1 VALLATVLALTT
13 ATTDSARFGAIT
25 NVVAF
30 VVAVRAGNLGL
41 LDHLLLFGAVL
52 HGVTNLLA
60 VGAVGLQAVHG
71 EASIL
76 QTLEVLLVA
85 LGPAI
90 GENGAARLESLLEG
104 DLVLLVGIALEV
116 DVGVDLGRNGL
127 LLGNEVVLE
136 VGLTEAL
143 LKLNEGELRGELTV
157 QPEGL
162 NEVVVVATGISGHQV
177 FPGLI
182 GVDGVVKAVRVDV
195 VLLSASSSGVTSA
208 GALLA
213 NGLRTLGGAVT
224 FSTAS
229 AAGASESTLGPG
241 VGAVGLVVTSLTAVE
256 ALAGHLA
263 GLGALTREVSRL
275 STAVSVLVMRTE
287 VHCDDNSLATGV
299 VSGTAIV
306 LGDGLRI
313 HAGVLGVNT
322 SSSGA
327 LDPGSGVGAG
337 GRLIPTRSYESC
349 Q

>member
-143 LKLNEGELRGELTV
+143 LKLNEGELRGELAV

-162 NEVVVVATGISGHQV
+162 NE
-177 FPGLI
+177 
-182 GVDGVVKAVRVDV
+182 VVKAVRVDV

-275 STAVSVLVMRTE
+275 STAASVLVIRM
-287 VHCDDNSLATGV
+287 
-299 VSGTAIV
+299 
-306 LGDGLRI
+306 
-313 HAGVLGVNT
+313 
-322 SSSGA
+322 
-327 LDPGSGVGAG
+327 
-337 GRLIPTRSYESC
+337 
-349 Q
+349 